1 MDKIDLTREKNV
13 LDIFKTLDTDD
24 VRKKYNDPGTK
35 YAFKV
40 LDGIQVAGYQL
51 QLACFRHIR
60 DLMRVEEGLDGFNY
74 VYNFKKVKSIL
85 NFASICPDPDAG
97 KPLPLMAWQK
107 FILAML
113 IGWRTS
119 VGRDDK
125 RFTSASISIARKQG
139 KTYLAAIIL
148 AYSFF
153 MEASNL
159 HNQDFLVAANTSDQ
173 TSKLYGYVSDMVSSL
188 IDHDPLFTEIAKIKG
203 IVVQEK
209 MIVAKKVRNR
219 LVKVSNESGKYDG
232 YHFTTAIYDEAGDE
246 NAGKYTSRIT
256 TGQQDVRY
264 HQFIKISTA
273 YEFLDTEFYNGLKRG
288 QQAMEQDYDR
298 SYDYELYLVWAQ
310 DSEDEIFNPD
320 TWEKSTP
327 LMGMSDRRQS
337 TINSLEKLRETMMAE
352 GKISEFQN
360 KSMNIYLQNSNKA
373 FLKLKD
379 VTNAI
384 VPDFDIRGRQVYI
397 GFDYSMMSDNTA
409 FAFVYPYVDNNGVN
423 KWHVEQHSFIPW
435 NKAGSIEAKEKQ
447 DGINYRALEQKGL
460 CTITTHSEGLINPDQ
475 VYRYMLEYVDNNNLQ
490 VMLFAYDYYGATDY
504 VKRMENN
511 LSWEFLPLKQT
522 TPYVMN
528 PTKFLQTGF
537 IEKTI
542 TRLDDKVMEK
552 ALLNAVIKED
562 KVGIQV
568 DKDKATLK
576 IDVVDA
582 IVDAFY
588 QGMYHFE
595 EFSEINNPARAV
607 ERMTPQ
613 ERHDWLFGEGS
624 DSGVMDEE
632 LYDWSDD
639 DF

>member
-1 MDKIDLTREKNV
+1 MEKIDLTRDKDV
-13 LDIFKTLDTDD
+13 LKVFKSLNTDSIRRNYRDT
-24 VRKKYNDPGTK
+24 GTK

-40 LDGIQVAGYQL
+40 LDGKQVAGYQL
-51 QLACFRHIR
+51 KLACFRHIR
-60 DLMRVEEGLDGFNY
+60 DLMRSEENDDNFMY
-74 VYNFKKVKSIL
+74 VYNLKKVRSIL

-97 KPLPLMAWQK
+97 KPLPLMDWQK
-107 FILAML
+107 FILSML
-113 IGWRTS
+113 VGWRTS

-125 RFTSASISIARKQG
+125 RFTAASISIARKQG

-153 MEASNL
+153 LEANGL

-173 TSKLYGYVSDMVSSL
+173 TSKLYGYVSDMINSL
-188 IDHDPLFTEIAKIKG
+188 IDNDPLFGRLAKNQE

-209 MIVAKKVRNR
+209 MIIAKKVRNR
-219 LVKVSNESGKYDG
+219 LVKVSNESGKFDG

-256 TGQQDVRY
+256 TGQNDVRY

-288 QQAMEQDYDR
+288 QQAMEQDFNR
-298 SYDYELYLVWAQ
+298 EFDYELFLVWSQ
-310 DSEDEIFNPD
+310 DSEEEIFKPE

-327 LMGMSDRRQS
+327 LIGMPDRRQS
-337 TINSLEKLRETMMAE
+337 TIDSLEKLRETMMAE
-352 GKISEFQN
+352 GKVSEFQN
-360 KSMNIYLQNSNKA
+360 KSMNIYLQNSSRA
-373 FLKLKD
+373 YLKLKD
-379 VTNAI
+379 VTDAI
-384 VPDFDIRGRQVYI
+384 ISDFNVKGREVYI

-409 FAFVYPYVDNNGVN
+409 FAFVYPYVDKNGVN
-423 KWHVEQHSFIPW
+423 KWHIEQHSFIPW

-447 DGINYRALEQKGL
+447 DGINYRALEELGL
-460 CTITTHSEGLINPDQ
+460 CTITTHPEGLINPDQ
-475 VYRYMLEYVDNNNLQ
+475 VYRYMLEYVDNNSLQ

-504 VKRMENN
+504 IKRMENN

-582 IVDAFY
+582 IIDALY

-595 EFSEINNPARAV
+595 EFSEINNPSKAV

-613 ERHDWLFGEGS
+613 ERYDWLFGENS
-624 DSGVMDEE
+624 DSGVMDDE
-632 LYDWSDD
+632 LYDWSYD

>member
-40 LDGIQVAGYQL
+40 LDGVQVAGYQL

-60 DLMRVEEGLDGFNY
+60 DLMRVEEDLDGFNY
-74 VYNFKKVKSIL
+74 IYNLKKVKSIL

-288 QQAMEQDYDR
+288 QQAMEQDYNR

-327 LMGMSDRRQS
+327 LIGMPDRRQS

-352 GKISEFQN
+352 GKVSEFQN

-379 VTNAI
+379 VNNAI

-595 EFSEINNPARAV
+595 EFSEINNPAKAV